1 MYAHTL
7 DLWPL
12 ALMVYPI
19 PFKVD
24 RYMRPFKRYFTYLGS
39 RGVCYKYEKCDVGD
53 GDLNQRVI
61 GSSRK
66 YLRSKSPLLPPP
78 TPLLAWRRGS
88 KIWIIWV
95 TYFLYSPAYLIDK
108 NFDRK
113 GAVVHVST
121 QVRTLKITTF
131 ILLPPCMHGGYFDY
145 LIDILFESS

>member
-1 MYAHTL
+1 
-7 DLWPL
+7 
-12 ALMVYPI
+12 MVYPI

-78 TPLLAWRRGS
+78 TPLYAWRR
-88 KIWIIWV
+88 KRV
-95 TYFLYSPAYLIDK
+95 K
-108 NFDRK
+108 N
-113 GAVVHVST
+113 
-121 QVRTLKITTF
+121 I
-131 ILLPPCMHGGYFDY
+131 DY
-145 LIDILFESS
+145 LSHILFVFPSLSNR